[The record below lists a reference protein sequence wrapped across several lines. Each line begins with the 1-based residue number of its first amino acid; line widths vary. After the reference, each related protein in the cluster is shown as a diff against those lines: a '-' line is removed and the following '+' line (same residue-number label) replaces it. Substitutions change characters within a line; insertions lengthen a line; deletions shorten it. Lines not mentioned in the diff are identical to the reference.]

1 MTRNA
6 ILDELHA
13 ARRKILA
20 DCNGDTAAYLRDAQ
34 LRLEASGRPIWQGKQ
49 RTIRCIGA
57 ATSEVSAVET
67 LSPPLD
73 DRGPLCFN
81 AQ

>member
-34 LRLEASGRPIWQGKQ
+34 ARLEASGRPIWRGKQ
-49 RTIRCIGA
+49 RTIRCTEA
-57 ATSEVSAVET
+57 AKSGDSAVENQS
-67 LSPPLD
+67 SPLG
-73 DRGPLCFN
+73 DR
-81 AQ
+81 

>member
-1 MTRNA
+1 MAQNA

-20 DCNGDTAAYLRDAQ
+20 EYDGDTTAYLRDAQ

-49 RTIRCIGA
+49 RTIRCNGA
-57 ATSEVSAVET
+57 GKSGVAEVEN
-67 LSPPLD
+67 LSSSPAD
-73 DRGPLCFN
+73 
-81 AQ
+81 Q